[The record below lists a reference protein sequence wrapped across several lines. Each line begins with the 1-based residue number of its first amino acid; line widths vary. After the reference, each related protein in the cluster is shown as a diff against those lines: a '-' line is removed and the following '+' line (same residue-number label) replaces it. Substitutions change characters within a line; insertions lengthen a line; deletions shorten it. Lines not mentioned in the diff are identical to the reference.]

1 MFIREN
7 LWLIIRLMSM
17 IIGIS
22 GGTGSGKTTVANRI
36 LESVSASEVVF
47 IQQDSY
53 YRNLTDLPLDFRG
66 IANFDHP
73 DALDNELLVNHVRR
87 LKSGE
92 AIELPL
98 YDFKTN
104 SRLNETRT
112 VEPKPIVIVEGILI
126 FADPRLLE
134 QMDIKVF
141 VDTPDDIGFIRRLRR
156 DIAERGRTIE
166 SVIEQYLGTVR
177 PMHMQ
182 FVEPSKRH
190 ADVIIPEGGHPTDVV
205 VERQAAEALA
215 DLVRRALA
223 QVGDEVRSVG
233 RAAAVAEDEDL
244 PVLGQRGA
252 VAVDEARDGVLGDGV
267 QRLLLLLEVPADPV
281 GDGAGGAD
289 SAGSAGGAVTF
300 GAGGHETSSGA
311 SGGHPFGAVILMQP
325 RRGL

>member
-1 MFIREN
+1 
-7 LWLIIRLMSM
+7 M

-53 YRNLTDLPLDFRG
+53 YRNLTDMPLDIRG

-73 DALDNELLVNHVRR
+73 DALDNELLVNHVQR

-92 AIELPL
+92 SIELPL

-104 SRLNETRT
+104 SRLSETRL
-112 VEPKPIVIVEGILI
+112 VDAKPIVIVEGILI

-141 VDTPDDIGFIRRLRR
+141 VDTPDDIRFIRRLRR
-156 DIAERGRTIE
+156 DIAERGRTLE
-166 SVIEQYLGTVR
+166 SVIEQYETTVR

-190 ADVIIPEGGHPTDVV
+190 ADVIIPEGGHNLVSIDLLSGKIR
-205 VERQAAEALA
+205 ERLAHALTT
-215 DLVRRALA
+215 
-223 QVGDEVRSVG
+223 VG
-233 RAAAVAEDEDL
+233 
-244 PVLGQRGA
+244 GQ
-252 VAVDEARDGVLGDGV
+252 L
-267 QRLLLLLEVPADPV
+267 
-281 GDGAGGAD
+281 
-289 SAGSAGGAVTF
+289 
-300 GAGGHETSSGA
+300 
-311 SGGHPFGAVILMQP
+311 
-325 RRGL
+325 